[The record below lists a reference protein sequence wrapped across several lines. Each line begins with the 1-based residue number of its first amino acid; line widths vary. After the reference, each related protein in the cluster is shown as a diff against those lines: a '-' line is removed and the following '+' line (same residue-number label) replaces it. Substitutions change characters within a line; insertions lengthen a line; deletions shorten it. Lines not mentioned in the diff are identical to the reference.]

1 MASVWRALLAAA
13 ASLSLAGASES
24 AKLLL
29 FWPVDNSKRTVTQVK
44 KNLEHV
50 KKSLGAKCCD
60 VFLAHYRGAGLEL
73 WGHEWYRANV
83 VGNFSGRGYKFKF
96 MKDAYAKALAA
107 EESWESKYE
116 FVWGLDSDI
125 DITGTNLTKMFSMA
139 RMSNALIVGPT
150 FVGRG
155 VNWVRPHLGKHG
167 KHPAKAKPKAKPH
180 HQERAHN
187 HPVRSSLTQEEAAG
201 LELGKTGERSESA
214 IWIFERPS
222 SSCDYRHTDFVEL
235 TAPLLTRT
243 ALPVVFNDCRS
254 AARDATR
261 LGSEIRGS
269 RGLWWGKSFCALLL
283 KVPPFGFTLGLR
295 RAGNF
300 TPRLADGGPAEEPDS
315 MLILEDMVWCKFL
328 AAEVKHTSSQGP
340 LVNSKVE
347 LAEHY
352 YPQPTMPYLQS
363 RKSFGKIYVTL
374 LVKRCKGEFLG
385 YADPGIDSLVK
396 QSCALIDAAPV
407 NHLNWRQAKVSK
419 EFLAANRDVFHKYRR
434 FWSGLKTL
442 NCIVVEPAVRVS
454 NLQELELPG
463 HRRLIRKGSKKKA
476 SLAVAVG
483 AKTIEMTT

>member
-1 MASVWRALLAAA
+1 MASVWRALLA

-243 ALPVVFNDCRS
+243 ALPVVFNDCTDCIHNTS
-254 AARDATR
+254 DW
-261 LGSEIRGS
+261 
-269 RGLWWGKSFCALLL
+269 GL
-283 KVPPFGFTLGLR
+283 
-295 RAGNF
+295 
-300 TPRLADGGPAEEPDS
+300 
-315 MLILEDMVWCKFL
+315 DMVWCKFL
-328 AAEVKHTSSQGP
+328 AAEVKHTS
-340 LVNSKVE
+340 
-347 LAEHY
+347 
-352 YPQPTMPYLQS
+352 
-363 RKSFGKIYVTL
+363 
-374 LVKRCKGEFLG
+374 
-385 YADPGIDSLVK
+385 
-396 QSCALIDAAPV
+396 SCALIDAAPV